1 MKKEFLKNYLK
12 RTGIGLKDLIKALII
27 SSLINFVLLSIGL
40 GILKIKYFILVSL
53 LIAFVDLLPILGAG
67 MVMIPWA
74 IIEIFMGNIRLGIG
88 LGILFFVS
96 FIIKQIIEPIVLGK
110 SIGLNPF
117 LTILITL
124 IFMFLLSPGIG
135 AIVGPIVSMMLGS
148 YLELRKFYE
157 KEKNN
162 SKDFKK

>member
-1 MKKEFLKNYLK
+1 MKKEFFKNYLK

-40 GILKIKYFILVSL
+40 GILKIKYFILVAL

-74 IIEIFMGNIRLGIG
+74 IIEFFMGNIKLGIG

-96 FIIKQIIEPIVLGK
+96 FIIKQIVEPIVLGK

-124 IFMFLLSPGIG
+124 VFMFFLSPGIG

-148 YLELRKFYE
+148 YLELKKVYESE
-157 KEKNN
+157 KENN
-162 SKDFKK
+162 MELKE

>member
-1 MKKEFLKNYLK
+1 MKKEFFKNYLK

-40 GILKIKYFILVSL
+40 GILKIKYFIRVAL

-74 IIEIFMGNIRLGIG
+74 IIEFFMGNIKLGIS

-96 FIIKQIIEPIVLGK
+96 FIIKQIV
-110 SIGLNPF
+110 
-117 LTILITL
+117 
-124 IFMFLLSPGIG
+124 
-135 AIVGPIVSMMLGS
+135 
-148 YLELRKFYE
+148 
-157 KEKNN
+157 
-162 SKDFKK
+162 

>member
-40 GILKIKYFILVSL
+40 GILKIKYFILVAL

-74 IIEIFMGNIRLGIG
+74 IIEFFMGNIKLGIG

-96 FIIKQIIEPIVLGK
+96 FIIKQIVEPIVLGK

-124 IFMFLLSPGIG
+124 VFMFFLSLGIG

-148 YLELRKFYE
+148 YFELKKVYESE
-157 KEKNN
+157 KENN
-162 SKDFKK
+162 KELKK